1 MTPTLPRPL
10 VSPQLSP
17 PSGHTC
23 SSHSLTTGSLDQ
35 DVGKCPSLKRD
46 HPLLCEG
53 LCGPTWVR
61 VHLCTNHLRQ
71 RQDHTRLGVAGGV
84 MLSVM
89 LPKKGDCG
97 QEGSLSGVYYTTTPQ
112 WTCGDAAGLWDLD
125 SGCRWG
131 GVGGFKRY
139 VGSRQS
145 IIQ

>member
-1 MTPTLPRPL
+1 
-10 VSPQLSP
+10 
-17 PSGHTC
+17 
-23 SSHSLTTGSLDQ
+23 
-35 DVGKCPSLKRD
+35 
-46 HPLLCEG
+46 
-53 LCGPTWVR
+53 
-61 VHLCTNHLRQ
+61 
-71 RQDHTRLGVAGGV
+71 